1 MKCAKEVMEQW
12 ERGNNNRA
20 CEAAVA
26 ISEELYRRAKNFS
39 VRPFVRLSLAE
50 CNDETIY
57 IKDEIY
63 QGRVSVKALLI
74 LLENACYEVS
84 MNKSALY
91 VSPNPSC

>member
-1 MKCAKEVMEQW
+1 MKCAKEVLEQW

-26 ISEELYRRAKNFS
+26 ITEELYRRAKNFPTRPS
-39 VRPFVRLSLAE
+39 VRLGLAE

-63 QGRVSVKALLI
+63 QGRVSVKTLLI
-74 LLENACYEVS
+74 LLESACYTVS

-91 VSPNPSC
+91 VFPNPSC